1 MVSRFDSVNAFY
13 IQDLAAQIAA
23 VREDQIVDYMLALAL
38 LIPRIAEVNAQIE
51 KAVEKSA
58 VDIRDIYTAAVD
70 ETYNDQ
76 RFKGQIKDLPEATL
90 VDISKHRMA
99 VERATAATMRRLVAA
114 NNVSQ
119 TYQQAVNKAV
129 ISRNSGLDN
138 QDGLMRSTV
147 RTIGRT
153 GIVVTGEDGKNRSIE
168 STITNAILD
177 GVRDVQQYA
186 NDAIGADLKFD
197 AVEISVH
204 DDPAPDHEPIQG
216 NIFMRAEFNK
226 LQGHEAFVDVDGTR
240 YPAQVRAIGELNCRH
255 LAFPFSTKDG
265 VRRYSPNDLR
275 IMRKRNKQGRMID
288 GKHYTLYEARQYANR
303 LRAERGRQES
313 VLLAAQKAGDKV
325 LEQKTKERINAID
338 MRIAQINNART
349 PTTIS

>member
-1 MVSRFDSVNAFY
+1 MDVAS
-13 IQDLAAQIAA
+13 QIAA
-23 VREDQIVDYMLALAL
+23 IREDQIMDYMLALAL
-38 LIPRIAEVNAQIE
+38 IVPRINQLTAQIDNATIAAAADI
-51 KAVEKSA
+51 KKIYADAVE
-58 VDIRDIYTAAVD
+58 

-76 RFKGQIKDLPEATL
+76 RFASRAKELPESAR
-90 VDISKHRMA
+90 VDIQEYKTA
-99 VERATAATMRRLVAA
+99 VERATARTMRQLTQT

-119 TYQQAVNKAV
+119 SYQQAVNKAV
-129 ISRNSGLDN
+129 VARRSGLGDY
-138 QDGLMRSTV
+138 QGLMRPTV
-147 RTIGRT
+147 RDLGRT
-153 GIVVTGEDGKNRSIE
+153 GITVADGGKHFSI
-168 STITNAILD
+168 SSAIDKCIQD
-177 GVRDVQQYA
+177 GVYDIQQHA
-186 NDAIGADLKFD
+186 NQVMGDALKFD

-216 NIFMRAEFNK
+216 NIFMRGEFNK
-226 LQGHEAFVDVDGTR
+226 LQGHEAFVDIDGTR

-275 IMRKRNKQGRMID
+275 IMRKRNKQGCMID

-349 PTTIS
+349 PATRP